1 MQSRQRVQRE
11 TGDTIYHPD
20 LIHRLRRPRYV
31 IFQISTSRD
40 SRIDAIP
47 LQVEEEGRGEWGITR
62 ARRKIKPAT
71 HSSIFLA
78 SCFSSA
84 ANKYGRLNRDVFIFF
99 LLFPGAP
106 IKRREEKWFRAF
118 SRSWNCFRFR
128 KFFFFLIN
136 GMEGGIIGRTR
147 YIKIGRS

>member
-84 ANKYGRLNRDVFIFF
+84 ANKYGRLNRDVFF
-99 LLFPGAP
+99 LLFPRAP